1 MAEATDGVTKI
12 SCVLA
17 LLLFASVAV
26 AQDTQAPVAPT
37 AATEARV
44 AAPQATV
51 PTASAAPTSETTPA
65 GSLKI
70 SYVSGQLRID
80 ALDSTLRDVLTKVAA
95 LTGVKIEIPA
105 GASSERLPV
114 VKLGPGPARQILAS
128 LLSASSFDYL
138 ILASATD
145 PDGIQNVILMP
156 REKKGSGGN
165 GGTGADPVA
174 MARLARTPDPRV
186 RVPPSRSDE
195 TPEPNSPAPAQ
206 PDNSAA
212 QTTPAQPVQS
222 ASSPP
227 TQPDQSAPSPP
238 TQPDQS
244 APSPPTQPDQP
255 ALSRAALS
263 NRSGLTSEGAMSP
276 PSSMDPQSINQQ
288 LQQMY
293 QQRMQMTQQNQPVPP
308 PANSENK

>member
-174 MARLARTPDPRV
+174 MARLARTPDPRIMV
-186 RVPPSRSDE
+186 LPSRPDE
-195 TPEPNSPAPAQ
+195 TPAPDSSVSAQ
-206 PDNSAA
+206 SDSAAA
-212 QTTPAQPVQS
+212 QTTPA
-222 ASSPP
+222 P

-238 TQPDQS
+238 TQPDES
-244 APSPPTQPDQP
+244 APSPPTQRDQP
-255 ALSRAALS
+255 VLSPAALS
-263 NRSGLTSEGAMSP
+263 NRSGLTTAGAMSP